1 MDNAVIGQIFRETGW
16 LFELRDGASDAS
28 RSYER
33 ARQVMLNTTQHLG
46 AEENWPPSVQDLP
59 PNIREDLVAL
69 IHDGHSP
76 THEEA
81 RNSVNPGLFELLQL
95 PDFSATRVR
104 LLRDKL
110 GIESIE
116 DLENACHQGKVSELA
131 EYDESTQTRM
141 LDGITFWRSTADR
154 HHLHI
159 AWVKANPILEE
170 LRNLPDVI
178 RCSASGCLRRWTET
192 VPGISLLVSTMN
204 TAAVLDYFGSRKDVM
219 SVTAR
224 DETTISVVLSGGLR
238 ATLRVVSDRMFP
250 FSLAKFTGNDAHYE
264 ALCQRAKDR
273 GLHLNEFGLYRSTEA
288 TSDPK
293 LRVNCLG
300 EEDLYQKLDLDF
312 IPPELREDQGEF
324 AAAEEHRIPPLVEW
338 TALRGSLHNHSDWS
352 DGRQTLKEM
361 ASNAY
366 DMGCSYWAVT
376 DHSVTCFSGKG
387 IDAKKLIAQINEIEL
402 VNQLYQDA
410 ERPFRLLSG
419 IEMDIKAGGQLD
431 FEDGILA
438 QLDVVVASVHQSL
451 GASEAEMTRRFIR
464 AAENRQ
470 VHMLGHLSG
479 RLLLQRDAAK
489 VNHEAVIDACAETGT
504 WIELNASPW
513 RLDMDWRH
521 WHYAREKGV
530 KCVVNANAH
539 RAEHGQYLLFGAHLA
554 RKGWLTKYDIVNTL
568 PLKQLRAALLEKRT
582 VRR

>member
-1 MDNAVIGQIFRETGW
+1 MDNAAIGQTFREIGW
-16 LFELRDGASDAS
+16 MLELRDGASEDS

-33 ARQVMLNTTQHLG
+33 ARQVLLKTTRHLADESQWPESVLGLPPGIRADLG
-46 AEENWPPSVQDLP
+46 A
-59 PNIREDLVAL
+59 L
-69 IHDGHSP
+69 IADGESP
-76 THEEA
+76 RHNELRSSIA
-81 RNSVNPGLFELLQL
+81 PGLFELLQL
-95 PDFSATRVR
+95 PDFSANRVR

-110 GIESIE
+110 GIESVE
-116 DLENACHQGKVSELA
+116 DLENACHEHKIRGLA
-131 EYDESTQTRM
+131 EYDESTETRM
-141 LDGITFWRSTADR
+141 LDGITFWRSNADR

-170 LRNLPDVI
+170 LRNLPGVI
-178 RCSASGCLRRWTET
+178 RCSAAGSLRRWKET
-192 VPGISLLVSTMN
+192 VPGISLLVSTMDS
-204 TAAVLDYFGSRKDVM
+204 AAVLEHFVSRRDVM
-219 SVTAR
+219 KVTER
-224 DETTISVVLSGGLR
+224 DETTAHVVLSGGLR

-250 FSLAKFTGNDAHYE
+250 FALAKYTGSEEHYQ
-264 ALCQRAKDR
+264 ALRERAQER
-273 GLHLNEFGLYRSTEA
+273 GMYLNEFGLSRSQSETD
-288 TSDPK
+288 DPA
-293 LRVNCLG
+293 LRVRCHG
-300 EEDLYQKLDLDF
+300 EEDLYQRLDLDF
-312 IPPELREDQGEF
+312 IPPELRENNGEF
-324 AAAEEHRIPPLVEW
+324 EAAEGHHLPPLVEW

-352 DGRQTLKEM
+352 DGRQSLEEM

-376 DHSVTCFSGKG
+376 DHSRTCFSGKG
-387 IDAKKLIAQINEIEL
+387 MDARHVIAQINEVEL

-419 IEMDIKAGGQLD
+419 IEVDIKAGGVLD
-431 FEDGILA
+431 FDDEILA

-451 GASEAEMTRRFIR
+451 SASEAEMTKRFIR
-464 AAENRQ
+464 AAENGQ

-479 RLLLQRDAAK
+479 RLLLQREACK

-521 WHYAREKGV
+521 WRYAAEKGV

-554 RKGWLTKYDIVNTL
+554 RKGWLTKFDVVNTL
-568 PLKQLRAALLEKRT
+568 PLKQLRNALLEKRT
-582 VRR
+582 